1 MASLSDVF
9 ANIISRVRV
18 LEVSARSV
26 SAYYNLCVNGG
37 LEIWSHGVGPFTANN
52 AETADTWFITLG
64 AGSTIQVF
72 RDDINFAA
80 LYSAHGATVIYVHTG
95 LETTLRHAISGP
107 FIDSPVGFS
116 VRVKT
121 SQQFAV
127 RLKIGSLYSAYHS
140 GSDQY
145 ETLILPA
152 VRPTT
157 QPFNAEVAFDATC
170 TAYVD
175 NIMCV
180 QGSGPIDYVPFT
192 EQDDARRI
200 TDY

>member
-1 MASLSDVF
+1 MADLTTVF
-9 ANIISRVRV
+9 TNMISRLRA
-18 LEVSARSV
+18 LEASSRSV

-37 LEIWSHGVGPFTANN
+37 LEVWSHGVGPFSANG
-52 AETADTWFITLG
+52 AETADKWFITLG
-64 AGSTIQVF
+64 AGSTIQIF
-72 RDDINFAA
+72 RDDIHFYP
-80 LYSAHGATVIYVHTG
+80 LYSAHGATIVYASTG
-95 LETTLRHAISGP
+95 LETLLRHTISGP
-107 FIDSPVGFS
+107 FIGSPVGFS
-116 VRVKT
+116 VRVRTAT
-121 SQQFAV
+121 SFAV

-145 ETLILPA
+145 ETLTLPA

-157 QPFNAEVAFDATC
+157 QPFDVAVAFDATC

-192 EQDDARRI
+192 EQDNQRRI